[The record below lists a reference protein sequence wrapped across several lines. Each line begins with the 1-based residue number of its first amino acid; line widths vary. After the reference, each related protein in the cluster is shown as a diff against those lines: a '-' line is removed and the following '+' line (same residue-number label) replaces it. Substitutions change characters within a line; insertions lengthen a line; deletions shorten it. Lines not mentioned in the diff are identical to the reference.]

1 MSDQDRADKMDDPVI
16 ASRTSRWQRA
26 GVLVFALL
34 FVAFP
39 LYRTVDKSRRADA
52 LIQQQQALVSAGHVV
67 WSNNCATC
75 HGTTGEGGEGPALN
89 SKEFLSTITDEQMHR
104 IISAGITSTDM
115 PTWLVDFGG
124 QLTDQQIAEVVAYI
138 RAWQPTAVS
147 CPTWRQPTTGCGGGA
162 SPSATPVPGAIQVG
176 LGETTPDQM
185 FISLSASSATAGP
198 VTFQVTNQGQRTHEF
213 VVLRTDTQAD
223 QLPIVS
229 FEGEKDRIDEAAPG
243 VKNVGETGD
252 MKPGETKLLTITLPA
267 GHYVV
272 VCNLPGHYRMGM
284 HADFT
289 VS

>member
-1 MSDQDRADKMDDPVI
+1 MSDDRASKLDDPVI
-16 ASRTSRWQRA
+16 LSRTSRWQRA

-39 LYRTVDKSRRADA
+39 LYRTVDTSRRANA
-52 LIQQQQALVSAGHVV
+52 LTQQQQALVSGGHVV

-138 RAWQPTAVS
+138 RAWQPTAPS
-147 CPTWRQPTTGCGGGA
+147 CPDWRLPTGGCGGGA
-162 SPSATPVPGAIQVG
+162 SPTVAPVPGAIQVG
-176 LGETTPDQM
+176 LGEKTPDQM
-185 FISLSASSATAGP
+185 FISLSANSATAGS

-213 VVLRTDTQAD
+213 VVLRTDTPAD

-243 VKNVGETGD
+243 VTNVGETGD
-252 MKPGETKLLTITLPA
+252 MKAGETKLLTIKLAP

-289 VS
+289 VN